1 METQAQMDFLAHGGL
16 LQGNVA
22 KMMAANGTLDPGVM
36 RPWIDEKTGLTY
48 CDIYIGG
55 PLHEHKSYV
64 TQQIGTNGVLRRE
77 EWMKLDEVVL
87 KLSETRLGGVQDLIS
102 RGLTV
107 PLGNAMGTTVY
118 EYEDLSD
125 AFEAV
130 LSMDGIDRGKGD
142 RQVYGSN
149 YIPLPIIHVDYEI
162 KARVLAASRNRGAPL
177 DTTSAEAAT
186 RKVLQKREDML
197 FTNTTY
203 AFGGGTIF
211 SYVNHGSRNQQV
223 MVEKWDASG
232 KTGKEILDEV
242 LAMKQLS
249 IAAMHY
255 GPWMLYIPTDYET
268 KLDED
273 YSAAKGSNTIRE
285 RILKIEGIEGIKVID
300 TLADDQVLLVQMTSD
315 VVRLITGLPVQSV
328 QWGAEGNFI
337 SKHKV
342 LTIQVPQV
350 RADQDGNSGVVHLA
364 PAA

>member
-1 METQAQMDFLAHGGL
+1 MENTATMDFLGAGGAAF
-16 LQGNVA
+16 GDVA
-22 KMMAANGTLDPGVM
+22 KRMAANGVIDPGVM
-36 RPWIDEKTGLTY
+36 RPWVDEKTGITY
-48 CDIYIGG
+48 CDVYIGG
-55 PLHEHKSYV
+55 PLHEDKSYV
-64 TQQIGTNGVLRRE
+64 VQQIGTNGVLRRE
-77 EWMKLDEVVL
+77 EWMKLDEAVL
-87 KLSETRLGGVQDLIS
+87 KLSQTRLGGVQDLIS

-162 KARVLAASRNRGAPL
+162 KMRVLAASRNKGQPL
-177 DTTSAEAAT
+177 DVTSAEAAT

-197 FTNTTY
+197 FTDETY

-211 SYVNHGSRNQQV
+211 SYVNHTNRSQV
-223 MVEKWDASG
+223 LMTERWDASG
-232 KTGKEILDEV
+232 KTGKEIVDEV
-242 LAMKQLS
+242 LSLKATS
-249 IAAMHY
+249 IGKMHY
-255 GPWMLYIPTDYET
+255 GPWVLYIPTDYET
-268 KLDED
+268 KMDED
-273 YSAAKGSNTIRE
+273 YSAAKGTNTIRE
-285 RILKIEGIEGIKVID
+285 RILKIEGIEEVKVID

-337 SKHKV
+337 TKHKI
-342 LTIQVPQV
+342 LTIQVPQI